1 MLKQYLY
8 TVLFLCWLVLV
19 TFLSLAS
26 FSGIEF
32 NEDSW
37 LNIPHLDKLVHVTF
51 YFGITTLGVM
61 FLRER
66 TNGSFYFGKALLSI
80 VFFAILYGIII
91 EVIQGRYT
99 QDRQGDMLDVVANT
113 IGAIVGAGT
122 IKILFS
128 KKMPLKWK
136 N

>member
-1 MLKQYLY
+1 M
-8 TVLFLCWLVLV
+8 LFLCWLVLV